1 MARDPHGKFFF
12 SIADR
17 VPDIAALLTLDT
29 KTAATVADLHNAN
42 IVDHALSKTFS
53 FSRASATFSE
63 RGKAMALD
71 VRDGDDPVTVRRFS
85 ESVLQ
90 LSKDPKLSEE
100 LAAAGISSICAVMM
114 KDDCKAE

>member
-1 MARDPHGKFFF
+1 M
-12 SIADR
+12 ADR
-17 VPDIAALLTLDT
+17 GREWRALFTLVNPP
-29 KTAATVADLHNAN
+29 AATVADLHNAN